1 MNDRPEGVRYRQANR
16 TLSAMVEASTSK
28 ERGMIQ
34 VEVWSDIVC
43 PWCYIGKR
51 RLERALSAFPGDVTV
66 EWRSFQLDP
75 TTPTGDPRPVAESL
89 AARKGFSPAQVRGMF
104 AHVTRIAAEEGLAY
118 DFDRART
125 ANTLDAHRLLHF
137 AKAHG
142 KQSELKERL
151 MQAYF
156 TEGADV
162 GDQAVLARLAGE
174 VGLDEVA
181 AKQALADGGYLNE
194 VHEDIATA
202 RAYGING
209 VPFFV
214 FNSRIGV
221 SGAQPLEVFE
231 QALRQSSLTVLG
243 TPASADGAC
252 TDDSCAI

>member
-1 MNDRPEGVRYRQANR
+1 
-16 TLSAMVEASTSK
+16 
-28 ERGMIQ
+28 MIQ

-51 RLERALSAFPGDVTV
+51 RLERALANFKGDEVSV

-75 TTPTGDPRPVAESL
+75 STPTGDSRTVGESL
-89 AARKGFSPAQVRGMF
+89 AARKGMSLSQVKGMF
-104 AHVTRIAAEEGLAY
+104 AQVTAIAAEEGLAY

-142 KQSELKERL
+142 RQGEVKERL
-151 MQAYF
+151 MHAYF

-162 GDQAVLARLAGE
+162 GDHTVLASLAASA
-174 VGLDEVA
+174 GLDEVA
-181 AKQALADGGYLNE
+181 AKQALADGSYADE
-194 VHEDIATA
+194 VQADIAQA
-202 RAYGING
+202 REYGISG

-214 FNSRIGV
+214 FNQRLGV
-221 SGAQPLEVFE
+221 SGAQPLEVFQ
-231 QALRQSSLTVLG
+231 QALAQSSLTLLKA
-243 TPASADGAC
+243 PAADAGSGAC

>member
-1 MNDRPEGVRYRQANR
+1 
-16 TLSAMVEASTSK
+16 
-28 ERGMIQ
+28 MIQ

-51 RLERALSAFPGDVTV
+51 RLERALANFKGDEVSV

-75 TTPTGDPRPVAESL
+75 STPTGDSRTVGESL
-89 AARKGFSPAQVRGMF
+89 AARKGMSMSQVKGMF
-104 AHVTRIAAEEGLAY
+104 AQVTAIAAEEGLAY

-142 KQSELKERL
+142 RQGEVKERL
-151 MQAYF
+151 MHAYF

-162 GDQAVLARLAGE
+162 GDHTVLASLAASA
-174 VGLDEVA
+174 GLDEVA
-181 AKQALADGGYLNE
+181 AKQALADGSYADE
-194 VHEDIATA
+194 VQADIAQA
-202 RAYGING
+202 REYGISG

-214 FNSRIGV
+214 FNQRLGV
-221 SGAQPLEVFE
+221 SGAQPLEVFQ
-231 QALRQSSLTVLG
+231 QALAQSSLTLLKA
-243 TPASADGAC
+243 PAADAGSGAC

>member
-1 MNDRPEGVRYRQANR
+1 
-16 TLSAMVEASTSK
+16 
-28 ERGMIQ
+28 MIQ

-51 RLERALSAFPGDVTV
+51 RLEWALSAYDGQVSV

-75 TTPTGDPRPVAESL
+75 STPTGDSRTVGESL
-89 AARKGFSPAQVRGMF
+89 AARKGLSVAQVRGMF
-104 AHVTRIAAEEGLAY
+104 AHVTQIAAEEGLRY

-142 KQSELKERL
+142 KQGALKERL
-151 MQAYF
+151 MEAYF

-162 GDQAVLARLAGE
+162 GDQAVLAGLAGA

-181 AKQALADGGYLNE
+181 VKEALADGSYAAD
-194 VHEDIATA
+194 VQADIATA
-202 RAYGING
+202 REYGISG

-214 FNSRIGV
+214 FNQRIGV

-243 TPASADGAC
+243 KPSSSSSASDGECA
-252 TDDSCAI
+252 DDSCAI

>member
-1 MNDRPEGVRYRQANR
+1 
-16 TLSAMVEASTSK
+16 
-28 ERGMIQ
+28 MIQ
-34 VEVWSDIVC
+34 VEVWSDVVC

-51 RLERALSAFPGDVTV
+51 RLEGALATFPGEVSV

-75 TTPTGDPRPVAESL
+75 STPTGDPRTVGESL
-89 AARKGFSPAQVRGMF
+89 AARRGFTAAQVKGMF
-104 AHVTRIAAEEGLAY
+104 ANVTAIAAQEGLDF

-142 KQSELKERL
+142 RQGELKERL
-151 MQAYF
+151 MRGYF

-162 GDQAVLARLAGE
+162 ADHTVLAGLAAE

-181 AKQALADGGYLNE
+181 AKQALTDGSYAE
-194 VHEDIATA
+194 DVDADIAQA
-202 RAYGING
+202 RAYGISG

-214 FNSRIGV
+214 FNQRIGV

-231 QALRQSSLTVLG
+231 QALAQSSLTVLRAPEG
-243 TPASADGAC
+243 TASAAAGEC

>member
-1 MNDRPEGVRYRQANR
+1 
-16 TLSAMVEASTSK
+16 
-28 ERGMIQ
+28 MIQ
-34 VEVWSDIVC
+34 IEVWSDIVC

-51 RLERALSAFPGDVTV
+51 RLERALAAFDGDVSV

-75 TTPTGDPRPVAESL
+75 STPIGDPRPVAESL
-89 AARKGFSPAQVRGMF
+89 AARKGLSPTQVRGMF
-104 AHVTRIAAEEGLAY
+104 AHVTGIAAEEGLAY

-137 AKAHG
+137 AKANG
-142 KQSELKERL
+142 RQGELKERL
-151 MQAYF
+151 MHAYF

-162 GDQAVLARLAGE
+162 ADHAVLSSLAAE
-174 VGLDEVA
+174 AGLDAVA
-181 AKQALADGGYLNE
+181 AKQALADGAYAE
-194 VHEDIATA
+194 DVEADIAQA
-202 RAYGING
+202 RAYGISG

-214 FNSRIGV
+214 FNQRIGV

-243 TPASADGAC
+243 SPSSSSSDSAASEC

>member
-1 MNDRPEGVRYRQANR
+1 
-16 TLSAMVEASTSK
+16 
-28 ERGMIQ
+28 MIQ
-34 VEVWSDIVC
+34 IEVRSDIVC

-51 RLERALSAFPGDVTV
+51 RLERALKTFDGEVSV

-75 TTPTGDPRPVAESL
+75 STPIGDPRPVGESL
-89 AARKGFSPAQVRGMF
+89 AARKGLSPSQIRGMF
-104 AHVTRIAAEEGLAY
+104 AHVTAIAAEEGLKY

-137 AKAHG
+137 AKANG
-142 KQSELKERL
+142 RQGELKERL

-162 GDQAVLARLAGE
+162 ADHAVLAELATE
-174 VGLDEVA
+174 VGLDAVA
-181 AKQALADGGYLNE
+181 AKQALTDGAYADE
-194 VHEDIATA
+194 VEEDIAQA

-214 FNSRIGV
+214 FDQRLGV

-231 QALRQSSLTVLG
+231 QALRQSSLTILKA
-243 TPASADGAC
+243 PALDSSGEC
-252 TDDSCAI
+252 TDDSCAV